1 MYFCSEI
8 FINML
13 SIIICT
19 YNRAKYIGPLLDSIS
34 KNDYPTSDY
43 EIILVDNNC
52 TDNTRGVCEQ
62 FVATHPEIRLRYV
75 VETEQGLSA
84 ARNKGVKEAKGEVI
98 IYVDDDAL
106 VDTDYIRIYAEH
118 FAAHPETMAAG
129 GPIEPLYETQE
140 PSWMSPYTKAL
151 LTAWMNYG
159 DKVREYPNGRYPG
172 GGNAAYRKTVFD
184 QVGLFNTELGRKGS
198 ALLASE
204 EKDIFD
210 KMKALGML
218 VLYLPTPVLH
228 HIIPQAKLE
237 EDYFN
242 RLTLQIG
249 RSERMRTCAI
259 SKGKYLK
266 RLLSEGVKW
275 GGTLVLLCLYTLQG
289 HPIKG
294 WKLVL
299 FRRNVTRGLLIQNS

>member
-84 ARNKGVKEAKGEVI
+84 ARNKGIKEAKGEVI

-129 GPIEPLYETQE
+129 GPIEPLYETKE

-172 GGNAAYRKTVFD
+172 GGNAAYRRTVFD
-184 QVGLFNTELGRKGS
+184 QVGLFNTELGRKGT

-275 GGTLVLLCLYTLQG
+275 GGTLVLLGIYILQG
-289 HPIKG
+289 HPMKG

-299 FRRNVTRGLLIQNS
+299 FRKNVTKGLLGG

>member
-1 MYFCSEI
+1 
-8 FINML
+8 
-13 SIIICT
+13 
-19 YNRAKYIGPLLDSIS
+19 
-34 KNDYPTSDY
+34 
-43 EIILVDNNC
+43 VDNNC

-62 FVATHPEIRLRYV
+62 FAAAHPDIIFRYV
-75 VETEQGLSA
+75 VEPEQGLSA
-84 ARNKGVKEAKGEVI
+84 ARNKGIKEAKGEII

-106 VDTDYIRIYAEH
+106 VDADYIRIYAEH
-118 FAAHPETMAAG
+118 FASHPETMAAG
-129 GPIEPLYETQE
+129 GPIEPLYETEE
-140 PSWMSPYTKAL
+140 PKWMSPYTKAL

-172 GGNAAYRKTVFD
+172 GGNAAYRKVVFD
-184 QVGLFNTELGRKGS
+184 EVGLFNTELGRKGNL
-198 ALLASE
+198 LLASE

-210 KMKALGML
+210 KMHALGMQ

-228 HIIPQAKLE
+228 HVIPQTKLE

-249 RSERMRTCAI
+249 RSERMRTRAI

-275 GGTLVLLCLYTLQG
+275 GGTLFLLCLYTMQF
-289 HPIKG
+289 HPMKG

-299 FRRNVTRGLLIQNS
+299 FRKNVTKGLLGG

>member
-1 MYFCSEI
+1 MI
-8 FINML
+8 

-19 YNRAKYIGPLLDSIS
+19 YNREKYIRPLLESIA
-34 KNDYPTSDY
+34 KNDYPTTDY
-43 EIILVDNNC
+43 EIVLVDNNC
-52 TDNTRGVCEQ
+52 TDNTHGVCEQ
-62 FVATHPEIRLRYV
+62 FAAAHKEVAFRYV
-75 VETEQGLSA
+75 IESEQGLSA
-84 ARNKGVKEAKGEVI
+84 ARNKGIKEAKGDII

-106 VDTDYIRIYAEH
+106 VDTNYIRQYAEH
-118 FAAHPETMAAG
+118 FATYPETMAAG
-129 GPIEPLYETQE
+129 GPIEPLYETKE

-159 DKVREYPNGRYPG
+159 TQVREYPNGRYPG
-172 GGNAAYRKTVFD
+172 GGNAAYRKEVFER
-184 QVGLFNTELGRKGS
+184 VGLFNTELGRKGNL
-198 ALLASE
+198 LLASE

-210 KMKALGML
+210 KMKALGMK

-228 HIIPQAKLE
+228 HCIPQTKLE

-249 RSERMRTCAI
+249 RSERMRTHAI
-259 SKGKYLK
+259 SKGKYIK

-275 GGTLVLLCLYTLQG
+275 GGTLVLLGIYTLQG
-289 HPIKG
+289 HPMKG

-299 FRRNVTRGLLIQNS
+299 FRMNVTKGLLGG